1 MIYCT
6 ITTEL
11 QLNLESVQKQF
22 LVAFLQFLLNFILYL
37 NQTIS
42 TDVVLGHILG
52 VDNRIEW
59 PISS

>member
-6 ITTEL
+6 INTEL
-11 QLNLESVQKQF
+11 QVNLESVQKQF
-22 LVAFLQFLLNFILYL
+22 LVGFLQFLLNFILYL

-59 PISS
+59 SISS